1 MSLTD
6 PTPLDEAEAPPP
18 GVGSVLAAILLIA
31 VGGFGCGYG
40 WGGIGLLDGVRD
52 GAHRAVRRT
61 AGLEVDPLDT
71 PTPSAQREGPGLDR

>member
-1 MSLTD
+1 MLRRVVSAYLEQSQTYIGQMRD
-6 PTPLDEAEAPPP
+6 
-18 GVGSVLAAILLIA
+18 GLATVIT
-31 VGGFGCGYG
+31 GYDDVR
-40 WGGIGLLDGVRD
+40 GLLDGVRD

>member
-1 MSLTD
+1 MS
-6 PTPLDEAEAPPP
+6 
-18 GVGSVLAAILLIA
+18 GLATVIT
-31 VGGFGCGYG
+31 GYDDVR
-40 WGGIGLLDGVRD
+40 GLLDGVRD